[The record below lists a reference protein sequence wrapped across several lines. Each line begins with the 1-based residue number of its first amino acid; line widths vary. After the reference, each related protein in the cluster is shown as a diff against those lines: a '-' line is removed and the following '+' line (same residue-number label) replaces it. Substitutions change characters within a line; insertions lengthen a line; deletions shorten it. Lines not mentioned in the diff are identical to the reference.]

1 MTFVPRLAAL
11 GLFVLAAGPV
21 HAAQQPIDP
30 VPPNPALVDPVLM
43 GPIPTML
50 VPADPPLP
58 DAVRAMIDAAFA
70 SGEDADVE
78 AVVKYA
84 RMANPASLGELD
96 ALIAY
101 HRSASPLAAPPDPVG
116 EMLAAAIASGKDGDV
131 EAVAKLAKETNPD
144 QAAEIEARVVA
155 YRAERQRIRDEAAAA
170 ARAKLA
176 AAKIWQNWKG
186 EGQIGASLATGNTRS
201 KGLSAGLALAR
212 KGLEWDYKVRA
223 QADYQRTNG
232 RTSVERFVVEAEPQ
246 YKFSD
251 RGFAYGL
258 GRWEQDRILGYDA
271 RWNLSAGLGYK
282 MIDSETLSLS
292 LKGGPTWRQTDFT
305 SGRNESE
312 INALAGLDFGWQ
324 LSPTIRLTQVASTI
338 VGERNTTASS
348 LTALN
353 AKLTGAL
360 SARIAYS
367 AEIDSNP
374 PPGIEKVDTLTRFTL
389 VYGF

>member
-1 MTFVPRLAAL
+1 
-11 GLFVLAAGPV
+11 
-21 HAAQQPIDP
+21 
-30 VPPNPALVDPVLM
+30 
-43 GPIPTML
+43 
-50 VPADPPLP
+50 
-58 DAVRAMIDAAFA
+58 
-70 SGEDADVE
+70 
-78 AVVKYA
+78 
-84 RMANPASLGELD
+84 
-96 ALIAY
+96 
-101 HRSASPLAAPPDPVG
+101 
-116 EMLAAAIASGKDGDV
+116 
-131 EAVAKLAKETNPD
+131 
-144 QAAEIEARVVA
+144 
-155 YRAERQRIRDEAAAA
+155 
-170 ARAKLA
+170 
-176 AAKIWQNWKG
+176 
-186 EGQIGASLATGNTRS
+186 
-201 KGLSAGLALAR
+201 
-212 KGLEWDYKVRA
+212 
-223 QADYQRTNG
+223 
-232 RTSVERFVVEAEPQ
+232 VVEAEPQ

-292 LKGGPTWRQTDFT
+292 LKGGLTWRQTDFT

-389 VYGF
+389 VYGFSRRRRRRHRRSLRRRRAGPHRGHGLIPCGCRRDPRTDRRTTGRPGFFLRAVDDMDVAPVLQEVMDRVDCRAVAHPKARMMQSGRSLIEALAGMFGAGRADANGAGGRRRHRAYVRCPGPS

>member
-21 HAAQQPIDP
+21 HAAQEPINP
-30 VPPNPALVDPVLM
+30 TQPNPALVEPVLM